1 MTWLLVGSLLPSLA
15 TSCLLAAWIRRRALG
30 WGLLDQPGAR
40 KVHVTP
46 TPLGGGLA
54 IWAGVVLPLAVG
66 QALLAILHAAR
77 SGHAAFQWAAQ
88 FPLPEIVERHLPG
101 LWQESIHLWAL
112 LAAGTVLMVLGLI
125 DDVRG
130 VDWRVRIGVQTLVAA
145 AMVWGGWKLTLFLD
159 VPLLTDG
166 LSVLWIVGL
175 VNSFNMLDNMDGLSG
190 GVAAIAATILAAVM
204 LTAPFPAAG
213 EPQLFIGGLLLV
225 LVGSLLGFLWHNRP
239 PARIFMGDA
248 GAYFIGFLLA
258 ICTIMA
264 TFAGDA
270 TPRHALLVP
279 ICVLAI
285 PLYDMVSV
293 IFIRLV
299 QRRSL
304 FTGDKSHF
312 SHRLV
317 DLGLSKPKAV
327 GTIYLATATTGLGA
341 LLLYQVDALGAA
353 IVVAMVACVLMLIA
367 VLEIAG
373 HSANRD

>member
-1 MTWLLVGSLLPSLA
+1 
-15 TSCLLAAWIRRRALG
+15 
-30 WGLLDQPGAR
+30 
-40 KVHVTP
+40 
-46 TPLGGGLA
+46 
-54 IWAGVVLPLAVG
+54 
-66 QALLAILHAAR
+66 
-77 SGHAAFQWAAQ
+77 
-88 FPLPEIVERHLPG
+88 
-101 LWQESIHLWAL
+101 
-112 LAAGTVLMVLGLI
+112 
-125 DDVRG
+125 
-130 VDWRVRIGVQTLVAA
+130 
-145 AMVWGGWKLTLFLD
+145 
-159 VPLLTDG
+159 
-166 LSVLWIVGL
+166 
-175 VNSFNMLDNMDGLSG
+175 
-190 GVAAIAATILAAVM
+190 TILATVM

-279 ICVLAI
+279 ICVRAI
-285 PLYDMVSV
+285 PLYDLVSV

-327 GTIYLATATTGLGA
+327 GTIYLATMTTGLGA
-341 LLLYQVDALGAA
+341 LLLYQVDA
-353 IVVAMVACVLMLIA
+353 V
-367 VLEIAG
+367 
-373 HSANRD
+373 